1 MICRDKKELRKER
14 VKIRGIL
21 YDLEKNSNV
30 VENAHWELN
39 DEEVKL

>member
-1 MICRDKKELRKER
+1 MICRDKKELRKEP

-21 YDLEKNSNV
+21 YDLEKNLNV